1 MKSKIHVFSR
11 MFARLTPVNMFLF
24 ILFAMFAVPSAWAN
38 SGSLKGTI
46 QSVSG
51 GELKVRETDPSSWRL
66 YGSFSFN
73 KGDQVTLIVESGS
86 LRGLKVK
93 YRPNGYSD
101 SIAVK
106 YNAYLG
112 NGYVKD
118 SIVFIMPE
126 SDVVVTPVWGSGFYN
141 MPEIGTTSVKIPEGV
156 SSFKVYDD
164 GGASGNYNGGYNFY
178 NPNYMDLIAP
188 AGYGFHVTG
197 TIDLVDMDD
206 FYVYEGLTHYS
217 FNSVLQ
223 KSGYA
228 SIDATVNTNT
238 MSFGL
243 AAAASLRPKSGAGLD
258 LTVTLVAQD
267 YRIVIENPSEGG
279 SISSNVNYATK
290 GSVITLTAK
299 PSSGYIL
306 KSVSV
311 INTETDAS
319 VATYGGWDT
328 NNKVTFTMP
337 AARVKVT
344 PVFVKDT
351 YTITYK
357 KDVAGSATGATSATV
372 GSTVAVT
379 AKPLN
384 SSYFLKDLIV
394 SSENETV
401 DVTSL
406 NWVNNSASF
415 IMPFGNTTVTPV
427 FTNDFSAEGGLYFKI
442 PKSGTMSATIPAKVK
457 SFKVY
462 DNGGKSGNYSE
473 NASGMLYLTA
483 PDGYVLLLT
492 GNVNTYNSS
501 DYLEIY
507 NGFNTSNAD
516 SLLGVKSGSSSTCRF
531 YSNARRMALKFVS
544 DGSNNSSGLDL
555 TVTLVK
561 LDMSLDNDGTS
572 DFVNMIYQHK
582 ATFYIPSN
590 VSSFKVYDEGG
601 KSGNYSNNGR
611 DTLVLIAP
619 ANHVLQLTGNVSTAY
634 SGDTLEVYTGSVIK
648 SDSLLSKKRSTSS
661 GSSLDIGKVFSKS
674 RYMTLYFKSDA
685 TSNYAGL
692 DLTVKVVDDA
702 NSIAVIDAEGG
713 EVECVSSAKIGSK
726 VTLTVT
732 SDDGYLLSGIDVVD
746 GDGNTVKLTS
756 GGNFANPTATFIMP
770 AVGPVTV
777 TPHFTKDLNVAGDLY
792 INMPTGE
799 NKSLLIPSGVE
810 SFKVYDDGGK
820 DGYYSNSYEH
830 SLRLTPPSGY
840 ILQLE
845 GSINTYNS
853 GDYLTV
859 KDYADGRVILDNA
872 RSLSGKSYAA
882 SLWLTFHSD
891 ASGNSSG
898 LDLTVT
904 VVPEK
909 KVTVNT
915 ATGGNVQPSSK
926 VATPGSTVT
935 LTATMNSGYYFESVD
950 IRDAEDKKIS
960 YSLDYQ
966 WYSSNSSATIT
977 FVMPSSDVSVTP
989 KFTKKLTAENAM
1001 AINIPASGTK
1011 SITVPAAVKSFKVYD
1026 NGGANGDYSNNNNGT
1041 LALTAP
1047 TGYVFELT
1055 GSISTY
1061 ISNAVEKKECVEWG
1075 EYQGFAACEDFVHWN
1090 VNTCD
1095 AEDNLN
1101 VYDGANVSATPLLQ
1115 GKLGCG
1121 ATSSSWHCRY
1131 DYLQKEHCDSH
1142 SNVSWISVGKI
1153 LSSSNKL
1160 TLNFKSG
1167 TSGTAAGLNLTVALH
1182 KISTDEL
1189 EDDGDGNQ
1197 YVNMILSKKTT
1208 VNIPSGVTSFK
1219 IYDDGGKN
1227 GAYNNNNADTL
1238 VLKAPIGS
1246 YIELTGSIN
1255 TYIIKTEEG
1264 WYCNEWASGFDVN
1277 VCATSDNW
1285 YKNTCDEGDYLSVYD
1300 GSTPSSSPL
1309 LQGKYG
1315 CSATSAHWT
1324 CTLNYLSITNP
1335 NCGTHSNVSWLSVGT
1350 LRSTSNTMTLVF
1362 KSNSSGK
1369 SDGLDLTA
1377 KVVWVDYAI
1386 QVNGAQNGKMLAS
1399 KTTKL
1404 HASDTVSLIAVPN
1417 SGYMLKDAVAEDLS
1431 GNKAKIS
1438 QYSFSVSE
1446 LVMPA
1451 KDLIIKPT
1459 FTNNLTAAGG
1469 LHLDM
1474 RKNKNFDASV
1484 PGDIKSFKIYDNGG
1498 KDSAYEANSND
1509 TLTLAAPEGYRMI
1522 LTGSVNMENNGWEY
1536 LYVYDG
1542 NSTKAQNLLSMTG
1555 SANKDNTTSS
1565 KSIGTVTS
1573 SDRYMT
1579 IRFKS
1584 DGSNQ
1589 YDGLDLTVTL
1599 EKIKYTIT
1607 KNVDENS
1614 GKTLY
1619 GKDNDTLGAEIYLTG
1634 SDLFSNV
1641 SVVDKNNKS
1650 VKVTTYTFDRA
1661 RFTMPASNVTVTPT
1675 WATDFTAEGGLHLD
1689 MQKNKKWD
1697 MDIPSKV
1704 KSFYLYDNGGKN
1716 GYYEAN
1722 SNDTLT
1728 LNAPAESYLV
1738 VTGSFTLEKGG
1749 DSLYIFDG
1757 TTISATKLYGG
1768 SNTTNGATYSIPTI
1782 TSSGR
1787 SLTFYFKSNGSYNY
1801 SGFNLKVSVVPIEYE
1816 IAVDDPDN
1824 GRVECDKSKA
1834 AMDSLVTL
1842 QWEGQTGY
1850 ILRDVDVEDAS
1861 KNKIAVN
1868 GGWYS
1873 QYVTFSMPNSRV
1885 TVTPSFTN
1893 NWTAEGDG
1901 GLYIN
1906 MPKVGTVNAE
1916 IPAKVKS
1923 FKVYDDGGASANYAS
1938 GCNGT
1943 LVLNVPEGYLLELS
1957 GSVTTENPNSSGTIY
1972 DYLDVYDGA
1981 DNTATKL
1988 VNKKTGSTTISAV
2001 RSSSR
2006 NLTLLFHSDGGGV
2019 SKGLDLTV
2027 TLVKPIVNMTVANI
2041 ASQTY
2046 TGSAICPDVV
2056 VKDGDA
2062 VLEKNTDYTVAC
2074 SDNIN
2079 VGTATATITGIGNY
2093 TGNVVKT
2100 FTIIPEFT
2108 PWIGSVADAT
2118 TPAKVETGLENET
2131 HTAGYWYVLND
2142 NEDGGQSKVV
2152 WGKTPLTTNIV
2163 PACQG
2168 ICGTANLE
2176 MGSMLYNPWVLIGFD
2191 IVGRTSANSP
2201 SLASADVSAWEGV
2214 CLTYRS
2220 EKASELLLGLG
2231 DYDEA
2236 IGYAYPAVSL
2246 PATHDNDG
2254 QRICARWS
2262 EFVQPG
2268 WARKAK
2274 ISGEEAAERLVSL
2287 YFRIQGNTGK
2297 YKFNICAV
2305 GPYGSENELPQSCQE
2320 PLKLL
2325 NLLTVTNVVSQTYTG
2340 SAICPEVVVKD
2351 GEAVLEMNADYTVE
2365 CSNNVDV
2372 GTATVTITGIGDYT
2386 GEVVKTFKII
2396 PKFTPWIG
2404 TVADA
2409 TKPAKVET
2417 GLDNETLTAGYWY
2430 VLNDNDDGG
2439 LSKAV
2444 LGKNTLTTNIAPSC
2458 GGICGTAELDRG
2470 TLIIDPWVKFVFDI
2484 VGRTSANSQTLATED
2499 VSAWE
2504 GVCLTY
2510 RSEKTSELLLG
2521 LGDYDEAIGYANPAV
2536 SLPATNDTKG
2546 QRKCVRWSEF
2556 EQPGWAHKE
2565 KISGEEAAERL
2576 ASLQFWIRGTT
2587 GKKYR
2592 FNICAVGPYGSENE
2606 LPQSC
2611 PEPLKPLNLLTVENV
2626 VSQTYTGS
2634 AICPDVVVK
2643 DVDAVLEKNTD
2654 YTVTC
2659 SDNINVG
2666 TATVTIT
2673 GIGDYTGTV
2682 SKQFTIIPKVVNDF
2696 AAVTIEQD
2704 ENGTFAVIDGN
2715 YSGTDVVEIKNEI
2728 KDVPVVYNRSFP
2740 ANAYSTIMLP
2750 FDVNTANIEGPDA
2763 VLRYNGIKTVNNV
2776 SSIRMKVV
2784 WATDKWVVANGIKD
2798 ANDNY
2803 KQYPDVNL
2811 NANTPYLVQM
2821 GDATSEDGK
2830 TVALKVNGTVTIKK
2844 TADTAT
2850 AINGWKFRGT
2860 WQYKRWDENDSEL
2873 GFAYGFAASASE
2885 TNNIK
2890 VGDFVKV
2897 GVGAWILPLRAY
2909 LVKAELPEKS
2919 AQLARANGAYVKRPT
2934 VVPEE
2939 LPELMSIVIDGDDD
2953 NEEHTTV
2960 IGHFNTRTGEIKMN
2974 YDRGKFDLKGRRVNG
2989 EKPNARGAYYGKK
3002 ILKK

>member
-112 NGYVKD
+112 NEYVKD

-830 SLRLTPPSGY
+830 SLRLTPSSGY

-926 VATPGSTVT
+926 VATPGSSVT
-935 LTATMNSGYYFESVD
+935 LTATMNSGYYFESAD
-950 IRDAEDKKIS
+950 IRDADNNKIS

-966 WYSSNSSATIT
+966 WYSNNSSATIS

-1542 NSTKAQNLLSMTG
+1542 KNTKANSLLSTTG
-1555 SANKDNTTSS
+1555 SANSNNMTSS

-1816 IAVDDPDN
+1816 IAVVDPDN

-1957 GSVTTENPNSSGTIY
+1957 GSVTTENPNSSGTIF
-1972 DYLDVYDGA
+1972 DYLNVYDGA
-1981 DNTATKL
+1981 DNSATKL
-1988 VNKKTGSTTISAV
+1988 VDQKTGSATISAV
-2001 RSSSR
+2001 RSSGR
-2006 NLTLLFHSDGGGV
+2006 NLTLFFHSDGNGV

-2027 TLVKPIVNMTVANI
+2027 TLIRLGVEIAEVTGGSMTSDKDVASPGETVTLTATPDEGYLFDGVSVEDKDGNEIALSKDIHWYSGASENAVTFNMPANAVTVTPKFSAVNNLYVNMPKSGNVKAFVPGCVK
-2041 ASQTY
+2041 SFKVY
-2046 TGSAICPDVV
+2046 DDGG
-2056 VKDGDA
+2056 KDGDYSNNVVGRLDITFNGGNSSA
-2062 VLEKNTDYTVAC
+2062 ISLSGTVA
-2074 SDNIN
+2074 SYKGDELTIVASLSF
-2079 VGTATATITGIGNY
+2079 VGAKELYTYKGSEDGKPVDIGTSTNTSGFHIEFITNNDGKNASGIEL
-2093 TGNVVKT
+2093 T
-2100 FTIIPEFT
+2100 FTAIDAEYQL
-2108 PWIGSVADAT
+2108 GSAVMTMHDDAGLY
-2118 TPAKVETGLENET
+2118 ANMMNVEE
-2131 HTAGYWYVLND
+2131 
-2142 NEDGGQSKVV
+2142 
-2152 WGKTPLTTNIV
+2152 
-2163 PACQG
+2163 
-2168 ICGTANLE
+2168 
-2176 MGSMLYNPWVLIGFD
+2176 
-2191 IVGRTSANSP
+2191 
-2201 SLASADVSAWEGV
+2201 
-2214 CLTYRS
+2214 
-2220 EKASELLLGLG
+2220 
-2231 DYDEA
+2231 
-2236 IGYAYPAVSL
+2236 
-2246 PATHDNDG
+2246 
-2254 QRICARWS
+2254 
-2262 EFVQPG
+2262 
-2268 WARKAK
+2268 
-2274 ISGEEAAERLVSL
+2274 
-2287 YFRIQGNTGK
+2287 GK
-2297 YKFNICAV
+2297 YKRIGFIN
-2305 GPYGSENELPQSCQE
+2305 GEY
-2320 PLKLL
+2320 
-2325 NLLTVTNVVSQTYTG
+2325 
-2340 SAICPEVVVKD
+2340 D
-2351 GEAVLEMNADYTVE
+2351 G
-2365 CSNNVDV
+2365 
-2372 GTATVTITGIGDYT
+2372 
-2386 GEVVKTFKII
+2386 
-2396 PKFTPWIG
+2396 
-2404 TVADA
+2404 
-2409 TKPAKVET
+2409 
-2417 GLDNETLTAGYWY
+2417 DN
-2430 VLNDNDDGG
+2430 
-2439 LSKAV
+2439 
-2444 LGKNTLTTNIAPSC
+2444 
-2458 GGICGTAELDRG
+2458 
-2470 TLIIDPWVKFVFDI
+2470 
-2484 VGRTSANSQTLATED
+2484 
-2499 VSAWE
+2499 
-2504 GVCLTY
+2504 
-2510 RSEKTSELLLG
+2510 
-2521 LGDYDEAIGYANPAV
+2521 
-2536 SLPATNDTKG
+2536 
-2546 QRKCVRWSEF
+2546 
-2556 EQPGWAHKE
+2556 
-2565 KISGEEAAERL
+2565 
-2576 ASLQFWIRGTT
+2576 
-2587 GKKYR
+2587 
-2592 FNICAVGPYGSENE
+2592 
-2606 LPQSC
+2606 
-2611 PEPLKPLNLLTVENV
+2611 
-2626 VSQTYTGS
+2626 
-2634 AICPDVVVK
+2634 
-2643 DVDAVLEKNTD
+2643 
-2654 YTVTC
+2654 
-2659 SDNINVG
+2659 
-2666 TATVTIT
+2666 
-2673 GIGDYTGTV
+2673 
-2682 SKQFTIIPKVVNDF
+2682 
-2696 AAVTIEQD
+2696 
-2704 ENGTFAVIDGN
+2704 
-2715 YSGTDVVEIKNEI
+2715 
-2728 KDVPVVYNRSFP
+2728 PVVIYENFTVDTLLYSRNFP
-2740 ANAYSTIMLP
+2740 ANTYSTMTLP

-2763 VLRYNGIKTVNNV
+2763 VLHYNGIKTVDGK
-2776 SSIRMKVV
+2776 SSIRMKVL
-2784 WATDKWVVANGIKD
+2784 WATDDWVVANNVKNVDGSYRHY
-2798 ANDNY
+2798 NDTS
-2803 KQYPDVNL
+2803 L
-2811 NANTPYLVQM
+2811 TANTPYLVQM
-2821 GDATSEDGK
+2821 GDATSEDDK
-2830 TVALKVNGTVTIKK
+2830 TVTLNVKGPVTFKK
-2844 TADTAT
+2844 TTPADVS
-2850 AINGWKFRGT
+2850 IDGWTFRGS
-2860 WQYKRWDENDSEL
+2860 WKYKKWEDGDSEL
-2873 GFAYGFAASASE
+2873 GHAYGFSASK
-2885 TNNIK
+2885 TDDGKIQ
-2890 VGDFVKV
+2890 VGDFVRV
-2897 GVGAWILPLRAY
+2897 GSGAWIPPMRAY
-2909 LVKAELPEKS
+2909 LVKAGISEK

-2939 LPELMSIVIDGDDD
+2939 LPELMSIVIDSDDG